1 MITFIIMA
9 VVLSVV
15 ATALLV
21 RPLLAGGAGSP
32 WAAVTVALGLPCAV
46 LLGYLVASNHG
57 WDQSVGV
64 AGPASPPGTMEEA
77 LSALEARLQAEPGD
91 IDGWLLLGS
100 AYTSLGR
107 FDDAGLAYQ
116 RALQL
121 SGGEDIDA
129 KLGLAEALLLL
140 DPETGTAQASL
151 LIDEALA
158 VQPQNP
164 KGLWYGGL
172 LARSRGDLAEAT
184 RRWEALLALGPPE
197 QVRGVLERELAT
209 LQGAGAAA
217 GPAAAAGPRLGVRVS
232 IDPALSARIAPGAA
246 LFVFVRD
253 AAGASGPPLAAVR
266 RDAGTLPADIWVS
279 NADVMLPGRTLNGL
293 GGAQLVAR
301 VANGGDATARPGDL
315 FGEASWVPEDS
326 SEPVELVINQV
337 YGP

>member
-1 MITFIIMA
+1 MTTFIIIA
-9 VVLSVV
+9 VVLSVA

-32 WAAVTVALGLPCAV
+32 WAAVSVALGLPCAV

-57 WDQSVGV
+57 WDQPGV
-64 AGPASPPGTMEEA
+64 AGPAPPPGTMEEA
-77 LSALEARLQAEPGD
+77 LAALEARLQAEPGD

-140 DPETGTAQASL
+140 DPDQGGAQASL
-151 LIDEALA
+151 LIEEALA

-172 LARSRGDLAEAT
+172 LARSRGDLPEAA
-184 RRWEALLALGPPE
+184 RRWESLLALGPPE
-197 QVRGVLERELAT
+197 QVRSVLERELTA
-209 LQGAGAAA
+209 LRGAVAAA
-217 GPAAAAGPRLGVRVS
+217 GPAAAAEPRLGVRVT
-232 IDPALSARIAPGAA
+232 IDPALTARIAPGAA

-253 AAGASGPPLAAVR
+253 AGGSSGPPLAAVR
-266 RDAGTLPADIWVS
+266 RDAGTLPAEIWVS
-279 NADVMLPGRTLNGL
+279 NADVMLPGRSLNGL

-301 VANGGDATARPGDL
+301 VANGGDATARAGDL
-315 FGEASWVPEDS
+315 FGEASWVADNGA
-326 SEPVELVINQV
+326 EPVELVINQV
-337 YGP
+337 YAP